1 MMTPDYLYQGCDSSG
16 ADSAC
21 TPYRVPNE
29 GCVTPLQ
36 ETLRCS
42 MEDFG
47 YPGTPVEFVDEF
59 RARNSSV
66 PCNLDNGSGSE
77 VNWLAVIV
85 GAAVGGVVV
94 IGACLVAKG

>member
-1 MMTPDYLYQGCDSSG
+1 
-16 ADSAC
+16 
-21 TPYRVPNE
+21 
-29 GCVTPLQ
+29 
-36 ETLRCS
+36 

-59 RARNSSV
+59 RARNISV
-66 PCNLDNGSGSE
+66 PCNLDYGSGSE

-94 IGACLVAKG
+94 IGACLAACFCWARRNQERMILRQEAGSVELKQDSNNFLSILTTAPNAV